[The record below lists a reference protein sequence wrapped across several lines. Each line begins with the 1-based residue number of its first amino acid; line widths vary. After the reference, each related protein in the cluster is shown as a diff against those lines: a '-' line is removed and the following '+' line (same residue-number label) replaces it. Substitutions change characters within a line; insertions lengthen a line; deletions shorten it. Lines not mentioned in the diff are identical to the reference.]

1 MEIEKDLHKI
11 KKIEQKLYGVELFDL
26 KTEEILLKEIGNMN
40 LRKDVMKISSKEIK
54 RKQSIDIIHWLMI
67 DI

>member
-1 MEIEKDLHKI
+1 VEIEKDLHKI

-54 RKQSIDIIHWLMI
+54 RKQSIDIIH
-67 DI
+67 

>member
-54 RKQSIDIIHWLMI
+54 RKQSIDIIH
-67 DI
+67 

>member
-40 LRKDVMKISSKEIK
+40 LRKDVMKISSKGIK
-54 RKQSIDIIHWLMI
+54 RKQSIDIIH
-67 DI
+67 

>member
-1 MEIEKDLHKI
+1 
-11 KKIEQKLYGVELFDL
+11 
-26 KTEEILLKEIGNMN
+26 MN